1 MVDVSV
7 VVTGSFRIWPID
19 KMFVVRLFI
28 LFSSSTVV
36 LYFVAI
42 LYKESPDLTV

>member
-1 MVDVSV
+1 
-7 VVTGSFRIWPID
+7 
-19 KMFVVRLFI
+19 MFVVRLFI

-42 LYKESPDLTV
+42 LYNESPDLTVYVSSGVNGLGNFSV